1 MRETNI
7 DIRGGH
13 SQVNPAATQAIQNN
27 YYGSPIPIQDT
38 DTPRTMVVP
47 ANRYTPIIV
56 QGYPARKYDNR
67 IIVVAAP
74 LQAVSLYEGR
84 CGERRPD
91 TIRI

>member
-13 SQVNPAATQAIQNN
+13 SQVNPAATQA
-27 YYGSPIPIQDT
+27 
-38 DTPRTMVVP
+38 VVP

-74 LQAVSLYEGR
+74 LQAVSLHEGR

-91 TIRI
+91 PTRI

>member
-67 IIVVAAP
+67 ITVIATD
-74 LQAVSLYEGR
+74 LHDLDLTDWLE
-84 CGERRPD
+84 
-91 TIRI
+91 